1 MNANRTT
8 DHMNDDAFEVKAISF
23 SYREVSALKDLSLQI
38 KRGERVALIGAN
50 GSGKS
55 TLLRMLAGL
64 SFPDRGEISFFGE
77 PVTQSRLD
85 EEDFFF
91 RFRRR
96 VGVLFQNPDFQLFNS
111 SVFDEVAFAPLQLR
125 WPRNQIREVVE
136 RTLHTMGIAD
146 LRDRAPH
153 RLSGGE
159 KKRVALASIL
169 VLDPDVLLLD
179 EPTAALDP
187 ISQNQIVEL
196 LASWAN
202 GAKTVITATHDLES
216 LADIAD
222 RCYVLKQGRLAGEG
236 TPLALMHN
244 LPLLTDSRLIR
255 LQEHHHDRKS
265 PVPHPH
271 VHVEDVT

>member
-1 MNANRTT
+1 MTKPDC
-8 DHMNDDAFEVKAISF
+8 DHTSEAAFEVKTISF
-23 SYREVSALKDLSLQI
+23 AYREVSALKDLSLRI
-38 KRGERVALIGAN
+38 PRGERVALIGAN

-64 SFPDRGEISFFGE
+64 SFPDCGEISFFGE
-77 PVTQSRLD
+77 PLTKTRLQ

-111 SVFDEVAFAPLQLR
+111 SVFDEIAFAPLQLR
-125 WPRNQIREVVE
+125 WPRNQIREAVE
-136 RTLHTMGIAD
+136 QTLHTMGIAD

-202 GAKTVITATHDLES
+202 GVKTVITATHDLDS

-222 RCYVLKQGRLAGEG
+222 RCYVLKQGRLAGEE

-244 LPLLTDSRLIR
+244 LPLLTESRLIR
-255 LQEHHHDRKS
+255 LQEHRHDRRS
-265 PVPHPH
+265 TTPHPH
-271 VHVEDVT
+271 VHIGDL

>member
-1 MNANRTT
+1 
-8 DHMNDDAFEVKAISF
+8 MNDDAFEVKAISF